1 MKWCGV
7 KDHFKRNYPSLLVD
21 EWQMGDTIDQVDHT
35 HDYILTDQHGRSQ
48 VLLDRKLAPEFENE
62 TILLL
67 TPVGNS
73 KDEFR
78 RVGNAGH
85 QHEVMKQFEGNRD
98 ELFVAMENKKAK
110 VTLLRHFTL
119 PCPAGAEQKNH

>member
-48 VLLDRKLAPEFENE
+48 VLLDQKLAPEVPIYKLYITIESEEFENE
-62 TILLL
+62 TILPL

-73 KDEFR
+73 KDEFH

-85 QHEVMKQFEGNRD
+85 QHEVMKLFKGNRD

-110 VTLLRHFTL
+110 VTLL
-119 PCPAGAEQKNH
+119 